1 MGFFIWLFRRGFM
14 RKLNFI
20 RITQARAVAERNDD
34 SEDIHFI
41 RLCTL
46 GIASVFMITV
56 IITVLMI
63 NLG

>member
-1 MGFFIWLFRRGFM
+1 M
-14 RKLNFI
+14 RKLNFM
-20 RITQARAVAERNDD
+20 RITQARAVSEKSDN

-46 GIASVFMITV
+46 GVASVFMITV
-56 IITVLMI
+56 IIAVLVI